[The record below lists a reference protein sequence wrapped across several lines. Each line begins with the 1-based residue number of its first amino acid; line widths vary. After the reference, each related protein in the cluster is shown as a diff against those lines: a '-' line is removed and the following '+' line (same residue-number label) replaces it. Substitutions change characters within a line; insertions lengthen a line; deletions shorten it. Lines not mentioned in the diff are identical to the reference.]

1 MLVVDLP
8 VICGLEF
15 AGFACVLIVCADC
28 WFRFVR
34 LVFIGILVFVLSSI
48 FVWFSCWLLVYGLI
62 CLVMVGSVA
71 ICVLMRIET

>member
-1 MLVVDLP
+1 MLVVDLL

-48 FVWFSCWLLVYGLI
+48 FVWFSC
-62 CLVMVGSVA
+62 
-71 ICVLMRIET
+71 